1 MGLLMLIR
9 TLHAAW
15 FFPEAL
21 LENLIPLVFSLLLAG
36 IVTMMHRPLTER
48 AKELSLMNPTTV
60 PWSATTVVMILGL
73 GMFSFQLILLN

>member
-1 MGLLMLIR
+1 MLIR
-9 TLHAAW
+9 AFYAFW
-15 FFPEAL
+15 FNPEAV
-21 LENLIPLVFSLLLAG
+21 LENFIPLIFSLLLAG

-60 PWSATTVVMILGL
+60 LWSATTVVMILGL